1 MWIWKLSFHMT
12 ELNNICNRLHLSLAQ
27 WSSRTQGNDAT
38 MKWCRNLHLQKLL
51 NQMEICIIE
60 KQRLD
65 WRQTKAEIVHTNSPQ
80 TEQRNLVQHQRMPP
94 KSPGN
99 LVRES
104 PSPLI
109 MIITDMLSSR
119 LCTWDWNWC
128 KPAPRHGK
136 LGMHDPC
143 QFRISMRGNGLLDYI
158 LQFEHGAWKGVEDLR
173 GIPANTLRPPK
184 KCESIKREAASWVQQ

>member
-51 NQMEICIIE
+51 NQMEICIIQ

-65 WRQTKAEIVHTNSPQ
+65 TNKSRDNAYKFTSKRATKTGAASEMPQ
-80 TEQRNLVQHQRMPP
+80 N
-94 KSPGN
+94 SPGN

-128 KPAPRHGK
+128 KSAPRHGK

-158 LQFEHGAWKGVEDLR
+158 LQFEHGAWKGLEDLR